1 VPHVLLCAALCRSV
15 PLCAGFS
22 VTGFFF
28 PGQNVFVGN
37 KIRMDSGVLRV
48 ARGGFGAKAPPLA
61 ARPVV
66 DSIPSKPRELKIP

>member
-1 VPHVLLCAALCRSV
+1 MPLCAALRRV
-15 PLCAGFS
+15 FRDR
-22 VTGFFF
+22 FFF